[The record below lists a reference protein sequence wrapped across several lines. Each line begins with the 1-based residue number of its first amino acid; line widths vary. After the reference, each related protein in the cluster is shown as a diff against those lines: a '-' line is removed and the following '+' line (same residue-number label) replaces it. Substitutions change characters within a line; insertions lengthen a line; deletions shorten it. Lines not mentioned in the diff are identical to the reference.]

1 MGLVE
6 RRFCDLC
13 QSEDKVEAMTVVRS
27 YGKRA
32 PWEVDICQS
41 CFDQRFADL
50 RAKSRRPDINN
61 VRPQHRLVKTEIS
74 EENL

>member
-1 MGLVE
+1 MGTVE

-13 QSEDKVEAMTVVRS
+13 QSEDKVEAMTVVRG

-32 PWEVDICQS
+32 PWEVDICQA
-41 CFDQRFADL
+41 CFDKRLADL
-50 RAKSRRPDINN
+50 RSKSRRPDINN